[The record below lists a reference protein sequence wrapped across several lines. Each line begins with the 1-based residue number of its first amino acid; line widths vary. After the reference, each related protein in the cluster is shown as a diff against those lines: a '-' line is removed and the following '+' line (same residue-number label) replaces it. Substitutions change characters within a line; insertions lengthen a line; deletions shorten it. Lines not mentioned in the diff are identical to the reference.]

1 MISMLRRADRPI
13 LALAGEPL
21 VAPDGDAMCH
31 TEWVC
36 AWWKGSGALENGV
49 ALRA

>member
-1 MISMLRRADRPI
+1 MLRRADRSVP
-13 LALAGEPL
+13 ALAGEPL
-21 VAPDGDAMCH
+21 VAADEHAMCH
-31 TEWVC
+31 PEWVC